1 MTATLAGVLL
11 DASVTDSLVTL
22 ATNIIRDLGLAGVS
36 LLTLTTGL
44 IGVPGTEPTM
54 LFSGFN
60 VYQGHLTLLGI
71 ISFGVLGDVVGASF
85 AYGIGYFGRAEVF
98 ERHGRKLHMST
109 SRVAGA
115 QRWFERYGSPAVF
128 VSRFIPV
135 VRAAFPYAA
144 GVAEM
149 PFARFFAF
157 ASLGSLVWIAALGSL
172 GLAVGSNWQ
181 HWRHYLEY
189 VDYAGAAI
197 VVGAIVYLIVRRAG
211 DGGPTDRA
219 GPRRD
224 ASEPAADVLPE

>member
-1 MTATLAGVLL
+1 VTATLADVLL

-22 ATNIIRDLGLAGVS
+22 ATHIVRDLGLAGIS
-36 LLTLTTGL
+36 LLTLITGL
-44 IGVPGTEPTM
+44 IGIPGTEPTM

-71 ISFGVLGDVVGASF
+71 ITFGVLGDVVGASF

-98 ERHGRKLHMST
+98 ERHGRKLHMNR
-109 SRVAGA
+109 SRVEGA

-157 ASLGSLVWIAALGSL
+157 ATTGSILWIAALGAL
-172 GLAVGSNWQ
+172 GQAVGSNWQ

-189 VDYAGAAI
+189 VDYVGAAI
-197 VVGAIVYLIVRRAG
+197 VIGAIAYLIFRRAG
-211 DGGPTDRA
+211 GSGPDRGGP
-219 GPRRD
+219 GRD
-224 ASEPAADVLPE
+224 AGEPVTDALSE